1 MFIVFEISK
10 MKSCVFLF
18 SLGIFLV
25 ALLQDIHGIPSPR
38 KVIEADGST
47 YNEDDCEDAAK
58 DAERSGACAVI
69 FEKTECDLP
78 DLFFGT
84 GDKMEIDED
93 KWTNLRGIGFHED
106 VESIIVKPGCVL
118 FGYDENSKSERGTG
132 ISVSAVGKTDWVY
145 RELDSEE
152 FDLADDIEAVECYCG
167 AKAQLATQVL
177 PLQSSTFESAVS
189 GFLNVFDIP
198 TATRYCNLWIHAFN
212 RLPVEK
218 RPCAI
223 LFESEDCETSDG
235 LLLKDWYLEIL
246 PKQGVVN
253 LPELSTGAKA
263 DSAEA
268 VLVRP
273 GCTFTG
279 YARDDGQGKEVTVSA
294 PNNRRPTYYPL
305 GSRFNPFKEQGLKED
320 IDSYRCTC

>member
-1 MFIVFEISK
+1 M
-10 MKSCVFLF
+10 
-18 SLGIFLV
+18 
-25 ALLQDIHGIPSPR
+25 
-38 KVIEADGST
+38 
-47 YNEDDCEDAAK
+47 
-58 DAERSGACAVI
+58 
-69 FEKTECDLP
+69 EC
-78 DLFFGT
+78 F
-84 GDKMEIDED
+84 
-93 KWTNLRGIGFHED
+93 
-106 VESIIVKPGCVL
+106 
-118 FGYDENSKSERGTG
+118 
-132 ISVSAVGKTDWVY
+132 
-145 RELDSEE
+145 
-152 FDLADDIEAVECYCG
+152 CG

-212 RLPVEK
+212 RLPVQD

-235 LLLKDWYLEIL
+235 LILKDWYLEIL
-246 PKQGVVN
+246 PKQSVVN

-279 YARDDGQGKEVTVSA
+279 YARDDGQGKEVTVRA
-294 PNNRRPTYYPL
+294 PSSSRRPTYYPL
-305 GSRFNPFKEQGLKED
+305 GSRFNPFKEQVRPNFCFCLVVLFQLLIYLHKHV
-320 IDSYRCTC
+320 INV

>member
-1 MFIVFEISK
+1 MECF
-10 MKSCVFLF
+10 C
-18 SLGIFLV
+18 
-25 ALLQDIHGIPSPR
+25 
-38 KVIEADGST
+38 GS
-47 YNEDDCEDAAK
+47 
-58 DAERSGACAVI
+58 
-69 FEKTECDLP
+69 
-78 DLFFGT
+78 
-84 GDKMEIDED
+84 
-93 KWTNLRGIGFHED
+93 
-106 VESIIVKPGCVL
+106 
-118 FGYDENSKSERGTG
+118 
-132 ISVSAVGKTDWVY
+132 
-145 RELDSEE
+145 
-152 FDLADDIEAVECYCG
+152 
-167 AKAQLATQVL
+167 KAQLATQVL

-212 RLPVEK
+212 RLPVQD

-246 PKQGVVN
+246 PTQGVVN

-279 YARDDGQGKEVTVSA
+279 YARDDGQGKEVTVRTPSSS
-294 PNNRRPTYYPL
+294 RRPTYYPL
-305 GSRFNPFKEQGLKED
+305 GSRFNPFKQQVRSKFCFSLAPLANTY
-320 IDSYRCTC
+320 ILT

>member
-1 MFIVFEISK
+1 MECF
-10 MKSCVFLF
+10 C
-18 SLGIFLV
+18 
-25 ALLQDIHGIPSPR
+25 
-38 KVIEADGST
+38 GS
-47 YNEDDCEDAAK
+47 
-58 DAERSGACAVI
+58 
-69 FEKTECDLP
+69 
-78 DLFFGT
+78 
-84 GDKMEIDED
+84 
-93 KWTNLRGIGFHED
+93 
-106 VESIIVKPGCVL
+106 
-118 FGYDENSKSERGTG
+118 
-132 ISVSAVGKTDWVY
+132 
-145 RELDSEE
+145 
-152 FDLADDIEAVECYCG
+152 
-167 AKAQLATQVL
+167 KAQLATQVL

-212 RLPVEK
+212 RLPVQD

-279 YARDDGQGKEVTVSA
+279 YAQDDGRGKEVTVSA

-305 GSRFNPFKEQGLKED
+305 GSRFNPFKQQVRSKFCFCMTILAF
-320 IDSYRCTC
+320 ILT

>member
-1 MFIVFEISK
+1 
-10 MKSCVFLF
+10 
-18 SLGIFLV
+18 
-25 ALLQDIHGIPSPR
+25 
-38 KVIEADGST
+38 
-47 YNEDDCEDAAK
+47 
-58 DAERSGACAVI
+58 
-69 FEKTECDLP
+69 
-78 DLFFGT
+78 
-84 GDKMEIDED
+84 
-93 KWTNLRGIGFHED
+93 
-106 VESIIVKPGCVL
+106 
-118 FGYDENSKSERGTG
+118 
-132 ISVSAVGKTDWVY
+132 
-145 RELDSEE
+145 
-152 FDLADDIEAVECYCG
+152 
-167 AKAQLATQVL
+167 LATQVL

-198 TATRYCNLWIHAFN
+198 TATKYCNLWIHAFN
-212 RLPVEK
+212 RLPVQS

-279 YARDDGQGKEVTVSA
+279 YAQDDGRGKEVTVSA